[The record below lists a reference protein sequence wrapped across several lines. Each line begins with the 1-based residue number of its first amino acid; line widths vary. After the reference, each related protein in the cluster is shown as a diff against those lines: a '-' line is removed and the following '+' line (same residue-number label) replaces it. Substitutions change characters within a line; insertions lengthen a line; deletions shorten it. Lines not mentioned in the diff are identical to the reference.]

1 MRIEISYKF
10 ILGFIVVVAT
20 IVAVGYVIP
29 FLELP
34 EYLVQ
39 PVVMGIALV
48 VGLILGGVFSKA
60 FTRNISVLREA
71 AERFSEGDLT
81 TQVGWEPRKF
91 PDETEDLADSLNRLA
106 DSLRTLVGQIRRS
119 SCRVSESAQ
128 GLSASSQEISASSH
142 QVSNTIEQVS
152 RGAEKQAEMVD
163 KTARVV
169 KELVVSVDLIASAAQ
184 KMKEAAVTTVST
196 AEQGRDMAHTAM
208 DKMKQVLTDVERNS
222 SQIMAFGENVQKIG
236 QIVDVITGISQKTNL
251 LALNATIEAARAG
264 EYGRGFS
271 VVAEEVRKLA
281 ESTAESAGEI
291 TKLVE
296 TIRDESQKVQLSMRE
311 SVQKMQSGHEA
322 LDTTGGA
329 FDEIT
334 EHALNTRSKAQTIAE
349 LSDQQSSGAREIESA
364 MDQIAQV
371 TDDNAAATEQ
381 VSAATQEQSASME
394 EMARSAQELST
405 LAEEL
410 LTMVSRFDLGLDE
423 GTEE

>member
-20 IVAVGYVIP
+20 IVAVGYVVP
-29 FLELP
+29 FLGLP
-34 EYLVQ
+34 EYLEQ
-39 PVVMGIALV
+39 PVVMAIALV
-48 VGLILGGVFSKA
+48 VGLILGWLFSKA
-60 FTRNISVLREA
+60 FTRNISVLRET

-81 TQVGWEPRKF
+81 TQVSWEARKF

-119 SCRVSESAQ
+119 SCRVSDSAQ

-163 KTARVV
+163 KTARIV
-169 KELVVSVDLIASAAQ
+169 KELVVSVDLISSAAQ

-208 DKMKQVLTDVERNS
+208 DKMKQVLIDVERNS
-222 SQIMAFGENVQKIG
+222 SQIVAFGENVQKIG

-311 SVQKMQSGHEA
+311 SVQKMHTGHEA

-349 LSDQQSSGAREIESA
+349 LSDQQSSGAREIEAA
-364 MDQIAQV
+364 MDEIAQV

-405 LAEEL
+405 LSEEL
-410 LTMVSRFDLGLDE
+410 LTMVSRFDLGLEED
-423 GTEE
+423 TEE

>member
-10 ILGFIVVVAT
+10 TLGFIFVVAT
-20 IVAVGYVIP
+20 IVAVDFFVP
-29 FLELP
+29 FLSLP
-34 EYLVQ
+34 EFLEQ
-39 PVVMGIALV
+39 LVVMGTALV
-48 VGLILGGVFSKA
+48 VGLVLGWLFSKA
-60 FTRNISVLREA
+60 FTSNISLLREA

-81 TQVGWEPRKF
+81 THVAWPERKF
-91 PDETEDLADSLNRLA
+91 PDETEDLAESLNRLA
-106 DSLRTLVGQIRRS
+106 ENLRSLVGQIRRS
-119 SCRVSESAQ
+119 SHRVSDSAQ

-152 RGAEKQAEMVD
+152 RGAEKQAEMVE
-163 KTARVV
+163 KGARVV
-169 KELVVSVDLIASAAQ
+169 KELVISVDLIASAAQ

-196 AEQGRDMAHTAM
+196 AEQGGDMARSAM
-208 DKMKQVLTDVERNS
+208 DKMKQVLMDVERNS
-222 SQIMAFGENVQKIG
+222 AQIMEFGDNVQKIG
-236 QIVDVITGISQKTNL
+236 QIVDVISGISQKTNL

-291 TKLVE
+291 TGLVE
-296 TIRDESQKVQLSMRE
+296 TIRDESQKVQVSMRD
-311 SVQKMQSGHEA
+311 SVQMMHAGHDA

-329 FDEIT
+329 FNEIT

-349 LSDQQSSGAREIESA
+349 LSDQQSGGAREIETA
-364 MDQIAQV
+364 MDEIAKV

-405 LAEEL
+405 LSEEL
-410 LTMVSRFDLGLDE
+410 LTMVSRFDLGIDE
-423 GTEE
+423 DL

>member
-1 MRIEISYKF
+1 MRVEISYKF

-20 IVAVGYVIP
+20 ILAVNVLFP
-29 FLELP
+29 FLGLPAEFEL
-34 EYLVQ
+34 LFSITV
-39 PVVMGIALV
+39 ALV
-48 VGLILGGVFSKA
+48 VGVILGWLFSKA
-60 FTRNISVLREA
+60 FTRNIGILREG

-81 TQVGWEPRKF
+81 TQVAWPERRF
-91 PDETEDLADSLNRLA
+91 PDETEDLAESLNRLA
-106 DSLRTLVGQIRRS
+106 DNLRTLVGQIRRS
-119 SCRVSESAQ
+119 SMRVSESAQ

-152 RGAEKQAEMVD
+152 RGAEKQAEMVE
-163 KTARVV
+163 KGSRIG

-196 AEQGRDMAHTAM
+196 AEQGSDMARSAM
-208 DKMKQVLTDVERNS
+208 DKMKQVLGDVERS
-222 SQIMAFGENVQKIG
+222 SAQIMAFGENVQKIG

-291 TKLVE
+291 TKLIE
-296 TIRDESQKVQLSMRE
+296 TIREESQKVQSSMRE
-311 SVQKMQSGHEA
+311 NVQMMHSGHEA
-322 LDTTGGA
+322 LDTTSGA
-329 FDEIT
+329 FNEIT

-349 LSDQQSSGAREIESA
+349 LSDQQSSGAREIEQA
-364 MDQIAQV
+364 MDEIAKV

-410 LTMVSRFDLGLDE
+410 MTMVSRFDLGF
-423 GTEE
+423 EEVDG

>member
-20 IVAVGYVIP
+20 IVAVDFFVP
-29 FLELP
+29 FLGLP
-34 EYLVQ
+34 EFLEQ
-39 PVVMGIALV
+39 LVVMAAAMT
-48 VGLILGGVFSKA
+48 VGLVLGWLFSKA
-60 FTRNISVLREA
+60 FTHNIGMLRES

-81 TQVGWEPRKF
+81 TQVAWPERKF
-91 PDETEDLADSLNRLA
+91 PDETEDLAESLNRLA
-106 DSLRTLVGQIRRS
+106 DNLRTLVGQIRRS
-119 SCRVSESAQ
+119 SYRVSDSAQ

-152 RGAEKQAEMVD
+152 RGAEKQAEMVERGA
-163 KTARVV
+163 KIV
-169 KELVVSVDLIASAAQ
+169 KELVVSVDLIANAAQ

-196 AEQGRDMAHTAM
+196 AEQGSDMARSAM
-208 DKMKQVLTDVERNS
+208 DKMKQVLMDVERNS
-222 SQIMAFGENVQKIG
+222 AQIVDFGDNVQKIG
-236 QIVDVITGISQKTNL
+236 QIVDVISGISQKTNL

-291 TKLVE
+291 TSLVE
-296 TIRDESQKVQLSMRE
+296 TIRDESQKVQTSMRD
-311 SVQKMQSGHEA
+311 SVQMMHSGHEA

-329 FDEIT
+329 FNEIT

-349 LSDQQSSGAREIESA
+349 LSEQQSGGATAIEEA
-364 MDQIAQV
+364 MDEIAKV

-405 LAEEL
+405 LSEEL
-410 LTMVSRFDLGLDE
+410 LTMVSRFDLGL
-423 GTEE
+423 EEETG